1 MSTNISL
8 VNFNDQII
16 VAIEHEGQQYV
27 AMRNIVENLGIDW
40 KSQYTKL
47 KNHPILGSTVVLI
60 TTVAEDGKLREAV
73 CLPLKML
80 NGWLLSIDPRKVREA
95 LRERLI
101 RYQSECFDVLYRYFS
116 GQSALTQRTS
126 TYRDSL
132 LRLRLMERLACTINP
147 TFRQTLIDEL
157 CQITV
162 RLGLPMPDYTAIK
175 PTKNEQGQLFE

>member
-8 VNFNDQII
+8 VNFNDQVI

-27 AMRNIVENLGIDW
+27 AMRNIVENLGLAW
-40 KSQYTKL
+40 QSQYAKL
-47 KNHPILGSTVVLI
+47 KNHPILSEGVTMIMTPSQGGIQETLCL
-60 TTVAEDGKLREAV
+60 KLN
-73 CLPLKML
+73 LL

-116 GQSALTQRTS
+116 GQSGPTQRTRA
-126 TYRDSL
+126 YRDSL
-132 LRLRLMERLACTINP
+132 LRLKLMERLACTFNP

-157 CQITV
+157 RQITL
-162 RLGLPMPDYTAIK
+162 RLGLPMPDYTAIV
-175 PTKNEQGQLFE
+175 PTKDGQGQLFVI